1 MSTLE
6 VRNLHKAFGGLDV
19 ISNLNLTVPPGQ
31 RRAVIGPNGA
41 GKTTFLNLIT
51 GWLTPTSGEV
61 LVDGQAVATA
71 PEKVT
76 HSGIARSFQRNMLL
90 EDLTVIEN
98 LRVACQ
104 AFDPCRRVF
113 WRSKGEFGDL
123 FEKARQAA
131 ERMHLTDIL
140 DVPVTQLSY
149 GQKRQL
155 EVALALCASPKI
167 LLMDEPAAGTSP
179 QERARLIDLIN
190 RLPKDLTILL
200 VEHDMDVVFAT
211 CDIITVLSYGKV
223 LATGTRRDIQE
234 DSAVIE
240 AYLGHRHVKG

>member
-1 MSTLE
+1 MSALE
-6 VRNLHKAFGGLDV
+6 VRKLCKAFGGLNV
-19 ISNLNLTVPPGQ
+19 ISDLNLTVPPGQ

-41 GKTTFLNLIT
+41 GKTTFLNLVT
-51 GWLTPTSGEV
+51 GWLTPTSGDV
-61 LVDGQAVATA
+61 LVDGRAVATN

-90 EDLTVIEN
+90 EDLTVMEN

-104 AFDPCRRVF
+104 AFDRCRRVF
-113 WRSKGEFGDL
+113 WRSKREFTDL
-123 FEKARQAA
+123 IEKARRAA

-140 DVPVTQLSY
+140 QVPAKHLSY

-155 EVALALCASPKI
+155 EVALALCADPKI

-179 QERARLIDLIN
+179 QERAQLIDLIN
-190 RLPKDLTILL
+190 KLPKDLTIVL

-223 LATGTRRDIQE
+223 LATGTRREIRE
-234 DSAVIE
+234 DRTVIE
-240 AYLGHRHVKG
+240 AYLGHRHARG

>member
-1 MSTLE
+1 MSALE
-6 VRNLHKAFGGLDV
+6 ARNLHKAFGGLEV
-19 ISNLNLTVPPGQ
+19 ISNLNLRVPPGQ

-41 GKTTFLNLIT
+41 GKTTFLNLVT
-51 GWLTPTSGEV
+51 GWLSPTRGNV
-61 LVDGQAVATA
+61 LVDGQAVAGR

-76 HSGIARSFQRNMLL
+76 RSGIARSFQRNMLL
-90 EDLTVIEN
+90 EDLTVVEN

-104 AFDPCRRVF
+104 AFHPCRRVF
-113 WRSKGEFGDL
+113 WRSKRAFAAVIERA
-123 FEKARQAA
+123 ERAA

-140 DVPVTQLSY
+140 EVPAKHLSY

-155 EVALALCASPKI
+155 EVALALCTEPKI

-190 RLPKDLTILL
+190 GLPRDLTILL

-211 CDIITVLSYGKV
+211 CDLITVLSYGKV
-223 LATGTRRDIQE
+223 LATGTRREIQ
-234 DSAVIE
+234 DDPTVME
-240 AYLGHRHVKG
+240 AYLGHRHAGD

>member
-1 MSTLE
+1 MSALE
-6 VRNLHKAFGGLDV
+6 ARNLRKAFGGLEV

-41 GKTTFLNLIT
+41 GKTTFLNLVT
-51 GWLTPTSGEV
+51 GWLTPTSGNV
-61 LVDGQAVATA
+61 LVDGQAVAGR

-90 EDLTVIEN
+90 EDLTVVEN

-104 AFDPCRRVF
+104 AFHLCRRVF
-113 WRSKGEFGDL
+113 WRSKRAFTEVI
-123 FEKARQAA
+123 EKAQHAA

-140 DVPVTQLSY
+140 EVPVKRLSY

-155 EVALALCASPKI
+155 EVALALCAEPKI

-190 RLPKDLTILL
+190 GLPRDLTILL

-211 CDIITVLSYGKV
+211 CDLITVLSYGKV
-223 LATGTRRDIQE
+223 LATGTRREIQ
-234 DSAVIE
+234 DDPTVKE
-240 AYLGHRHVKG
+240 AYLGHRHAGN

>member
-6 VRNLHKAFGGLDV
+6 VRKLCKAFGGLNV
-19 ISNLNLTVPPGQ
+19 ISDLNLTVPLGQ

-41 GKTTFLNLIT
+41 GKTTFLNLVT
-51 GWLTPTSGEV
+51 GWLTPTSGDV
-61 LVDGQAVATA
+61 LVDGRAVATH
-71 PEKVT
+71 PDKVT

-90 EDLTVIEN
+90 EDLTVMEN

-113 WRSKGEFGDL
+113 WRSKQEFTDL
-123 FEKARQAA
+123 IEKARQAA

-140 DVPVTQLSY
+140 QVPAKHLSY

-155 EVALALCASPKI
+155 EVALALCADPKI

-179 QERARLIDLIN
+179 QERAQ
-190 RLPKDLTILL
+190 
-200 VEHDMDVVFAT
+200 
-211 CDIITVLSYGKV
+211 LS
-223 LATGTRRDIQE
+223 I
-234 DSAVIE
+234 
-240 AYLGHRHVKG
+240 

>member
-6 VRNLHKAFGGLDV
+6 ARNLHKAFGGLEV
-19 ISNLNLTVPPGQ
+19 ISNLNLRVPPGQ

-41 GKTTFLNLIT
+41 GKTTFLNLVT
-51 GWLTPTSGEV
+51 GWLTPTSGNV
-61 LVDGQAVATA
+61 LVDGRAVVGR

-90 EDLTVIEN
+90 EDLTVVEN

-104 AFDPCRRVF
+104 AFYPCRRVF
-113 WRSKGEFGDL
+113 WRSKQVFADVI
-123 FEKARQAA
+123 EKAHHAA

-140 DVPVTQLSY
+140 DVPVKHLSY

-155 EVALALCASPKI
+155 EVALALCAEPKI

-190 RLPKDLTILL
+190 GLPRDLTILL

-211 CDIITVLSYGKV
+211 CDLITVLSYGKV
-223 LATGTRRDIQE
+223 LATGTRREIQ
-234 DSAVIE
+234 DDPTVME
-240 AYLGHRHVKG
+240 AYLGHRHAGN

>member
-1 MSTLE
+1 MSALE
-6 VRNLHKAFGGLDV
+6 ARNLHKRFGGLEV

-41 GKTTFLNLIT
+41 GKTTFINLVT
-51 GWLTPTSGEV
+51 GWLSPTSGNV
-61 LVDGQAVATA
+61 FVDGQAVPGR

-76 HSGIARSFQRNMLL
+76 RSGIARSFQRNTLL
-90 EDLTVIEN
+90 EDLTVVEN

-104 AFDPCRRVF
+104 AFHPCRRVF
-113 WRSKGEFGDL
+113 WRSKRSFAAVT
-123 FEKARQAA
+123 EKAERAA

-140 DVPVTQLSY
+140 EVPAKHLSY

-155 EVALALCASPKI
+155 EVALALCAEPKI

-190 RLPKDLTILL
+190 GLPRDLTILL

-211 CDIITVLSYGKV
+211 CDLITVLSYGKV
-223 LATGTRRDIQE
+223 LATGTRREIQ
-234 DSAVIE
+234 DDPTVME
-240 AYLGHRHVKG
+240 AYLGHRHAGD

>member
-1 MSTLE
+1 MSALE
-6 VRNLHKAFGGLDV
+6 ARDLRKAFGGLEV

-41 GKTTFLNLIT
+41 GKTTFLNLVT
-51 GWLTPTSGEV
+51 GWLSPTSGSV
-61 LVDGQAVATA
+61 LVDGQTVAGR

-76 HSGIARSFQRNMLL
+76 RSGIARSFQRNMLL
-90 EDLTVIEN
+90 EDLTVLEN

-104 AFDPCRRVF
+104 AFHPYRCVF
-113 WRSKGEFGDL
+113 WRSKRGFSDVI
-123 FEKARQAA
+123 EKARRAA

-140 DVPVTQLSY
+140 EVPVQHLSY

-155 EVALALCASPKI
+155 EVALALCAEPKI

-190 RLPKDLTILL
+190 GLPRDLTILL

-211 CDIITVLSYGKV
+211 CDLITVLSYGRV
-223 LATGTRRDIQE
+223 LATGTRREIQ
-234 DSAVIE
+234 DDPTVME
-240 AYLGHRHVKG
+240 AYLGHRHAGN

>member
-1 MSTLE
+1 MSALE
-6 VRNLHKAFGGLDV
+6 ARNLHKRFGGLEV
-19 ISNLNLTVPPGQ
+19 IANLNLTVPPGQ

-41 GKTTFLNLIT
+41 GKTTFINLVT
-51 GWLTPTSGEV
+51 GWLSPTSGNV
-61 LVDGQAVATA
+61 FVDGHAVAGR

-76 HSGIARSFQRNMLL
+76 RSGIARSFQRNMLL
-90 EDLTVIEN
+90 EDLTVVEN

-104 AFDPCRRVF
+104 AFHPCRRVF
-113 WRSKGEFGDL
+113 WRSKQAFATVI
-123 FEKARQAA
+123 EKAERAA

-140 DVPVTQLSY
+140 AVPAKHLSY

-155 EVALALCASPKI
+155 EVALALCSEPKI

-190 RLPKDLTILL
+190 GLPRDLTILL

-211 CDIITVLSYGKV
+211 CDLITVLSYGKV
-223 LATGTRRDIQE
+223 LATGTRREIQ
-234 DSAVIE
+234 DDPTVME
-240 AYLGHRHVKG
+240 AYLGHRHAGD

>member
-19 ISNLNLTVPPGQ
+19 ISNLNLAVPPGQ

-61 LVDGQAVATA
+61 LVDAQVVATH

-76 HSGIARSFQRNMLL
+76 QAGIARSFQRNMLL
-90 EDLTVIEN
+90 ENLTVMEN

-104 AFDPCRRVF
+104 AFDPRRRVF
-113 WRSKGEFGDL
+113 WRSKREFGGL

-131 ERMHLTDIL
+131 ERMHLADIL
-140 DVPVTQLSY
+140 EVPVTHLSY

-155 EVALALCASPKI
+155 EVALALCANPKI

-190 RLPKDLTILL
+190 RLPKELTILL

-223 LATGTRRDIQE
+223 LATGTRREIQE
-234 DSAVIE
+234 NPAVIE
-240 AYLGHRHVKG
+240 AYLGRRHARG